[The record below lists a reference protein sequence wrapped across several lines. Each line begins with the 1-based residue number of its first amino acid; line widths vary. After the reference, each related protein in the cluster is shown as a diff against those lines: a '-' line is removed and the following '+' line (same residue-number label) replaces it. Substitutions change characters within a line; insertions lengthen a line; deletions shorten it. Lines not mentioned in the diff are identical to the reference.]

1 MDEQQLKNA
10 VAGAVA
16 STFNDA
22 MMIVLDEAHTWD
34 HLAERT
40 TNATQRT
47 ERRHVASALRH
58 AAAKIR
64 KRAEETTERE
74 RILGEPDRPSGGP
87 TD

>member
-34 HLAERT
+34 YFAERT
-40 TNATQRT
+40 SNAAQRA
-47 ERRHVASALRH
+47 ERRHVANALRH

-64 KRAEETTERE
+64 RRAEETTERE
-74 RILGEPDRPSGGP
+74 RILGALDRASGGP
-87 TD
+87 MD